1 MTEYISLI
9 KILVLI
15 IHWFSTLKEI
25 YLKYVFFVIQM
36 CELRVV
42 STMLYQDSNF
52 SKYPTSVSAL
62 SHAFSKKCMFSIAA
76 EVL

>member
-52 SKYPTSVSAL
+52 SK
-62 SHAFSKKCMFSIAA
+62 
-76 EVL
+76 